1 MVLKVISANE
11 AIAEAVKLA
20 KPNVIP
26 VYPITPQTTISE
38 HLAKFV
44 ADGDIDAEYI
54 KVESEHSAI
63 SACVGASGAG
73 VRVFTATSSQG
84 LALMHE
90 ILFAA
95 AGLRMPIVLAD
106 ANRALSAPLCI
117 WNDQQDSISQR
128 DAGWMQIYVENGQEA
143 LDSVLLG
150 YKVSENHDVLLPSM
164 VCLDGFILTHTVDP
178 VDIPSAEDVDKFLPP
193 YKPEHAFLD
202 PKQPMSIGSF
212 TDPDYYMEARYAM
225 ELAMERS
232 KDVIAKAN
240 KEFAELFGREYGFV
254 EKYKCEDA
262 DIILVAMGSVCSTIK
277 DAIDDLRKKGEK
289 VGLLRVRVFR
299 PFPVDEIH
307 DALKGASKVA
317 VIDKNISFGI
327 GGVLYNNIK
336 AKMCDVESYG
346 FIVGL
351 GGRDIK
357 PSTIRDIV
365 DKTKNPTKD
374 IEWIGIK
381 EEEL

>member
-11 AIAEAVKLA
+11 AVAEAVKLA

-63 SACVGASGAG
+63 SASVGASSAG

-90 ILFAA
+90 ILFVA
-95 AGLRMPIVLAD
+95 AGLRTPIVLAD
-106 ANRALSAPLCI
+106 ANRALSAPLSI
-117 WNDQQDSISQR
+117 WNDQQDSIAQR
-128 DAGWMQIYVENGQEA
+128 DAGWLQVYVENGQEA
-143 LDSVLLG
+143 LDSILLG
-150 YKVSENHDVLLPSM
+150 YKVSENSDVLLPSM

-178 VDIPSAEDVDKFLPP
+178 VDVPSQQDVDKFLPP
-193 YKPEHAFLD
+193 YKPVNFLD
-202 PKQPMSIGSF
+202 PENPASIGSF
-212 TDPDYYMEARYAM
+212 TDPEYYMEARYAM
-225 ELAMERS
+225 QEAMEKS
-232 KDVIAKAN
+232 KKVIAEAN

-262 DIILVAMGSVCSTIK
+262 DTILVAMGSICSTIK
-277 DAIDDLRKKGEK
+277 EVVDDLRETGEK

-299 PFPVDEIH
+299 PFPEEEIH
-307 DALKGASKVA
+307 DALKDASKVG
-317 VIDKNISFGI
+317 VIDKNISFGV

-336 AKMCDVESYG
+336 AKMCDIDSYG
-346 FIVGL
+346 FILGL
-351 GGRDIK
+351 GGRDIT
-357 PSTIRDIV
+357 PSTIKEV
-365 DKTKNPTKD
+365 VEKTKNPTKD
-374 IEWIGIK
+374 VQWIGLK

>member
-1 MVLKVISANE
+1 MVLKVISSNQ

-20 KPNVIP
+20 KPQVIP

-38 HLAKFV
+38 YLAKFV

-54 KVESEHSAI
+54 RVESEHSAI
-63 SACVGASGAG
+63 SASVGASGAG

-95 AGLRMPIVLAD
+95 AGLRAPIVLAD
-106 ANRALSAPLCI
+106 ANRALSAPLSI

-128 DAGWMQIYVENGQEA
+128 DAGWLQVYAENGQEA
-143 LDSVLLG
+143 LDSVLMA
-150 YKVSENHDVLLPSM
+150 YKISESPEVLLPSM
-164 VCLDGFILTHTVDP
+164 VCIDGFILTHTVDP
-178 VDIPSAEDVDKFLPP
+178 VDVPSQEEVDEFLPP

-202 PKQPMSIGSF
+202 PANPMSIGSF
-212 TDPDYYMEARYAM
+212 TDPDYYMEARYSM

-232 KDVIAKAN
+232 KKVFKKVSEEFEAK
-240 KEFAELFGREYGFV
+240 FGRKYDLV
-254 EKYKCEDA
+254 EKYRCEDA
-262 DIILVAMGSVCSTIK
+262 EIIMVAMGSICSTIK
-277 DAIDDLRKKGEK
+277 DVIDDLRTKGEK
-289 VGLLRVRVFR
+289 VGLLRIRVFR
-299 PFPVDEIH
+299 PFPVDEIRE
-307 DALKGASKVA
+307 ALKGASKVA

-327 GGVLYNNIK
+327 GGVLYSNIK
-336 AKMCDVESYG
+336 AKTDADAYG
-346 FIVGL
+346 FIIGL

-357 PSTIRDIV
+357 PSSIIDVIE
-365 DKTKNPTKD
+365 KTKNPQSD
-374 IEWIGIK
+374 VQWIGIK

>member
-1 MVLKVISANE
+1 MVLKVISSNQ

-20 KPNVIP
+20 KPQVIP

-38 HLAKFV
+38 YLAKFV

-54 KVESEHSAI
+54 RVESEHSAI
-63 SACVGASGAG
+63 SASVGASGAG

-95 AGLRMPIVLAD
+95 AGLRAPIVLAD
-106 ANRALSAPLCI
+106 ANRALSAPLSI

-128 DAGWMQIYVENGQEA
+128 DAGWLQVYAENGQEA
-143 LDSVLLG
+143 LDSVLMA
-150 YKVSENHDVLLPSM
+150 YKISENHEVLLPSM
-164 VCLDGFILTHTVDP
+164 VCVDGFILTHTVDP
-178 VDIPSAEDVDKFLPP
+178 VDVPSQDEVDEFLPP

-202 PKQPMSIGSF
+202 PANPMSIGSF
-212 TDPDYYMEARYAM
+212 TDPDYYMEARYSM

-232 KDVIAKAN
+232 KKVFKKVSEEFEAK
-240 KEFAELFGREYGFV
+240 FGRKYDLV
-254 EKYKCEDA
+254 EKYRCEDA
-262 DIILVAMGSVCSTIK
+262 EIIMVAMGSICSTIK
-277 DAIDDLRKKGEK
+277 DVIDDLRTKGEK
-289 VGLLRVRVFR
+289 VGLLRIRVFR
-299 PFPVDEIH
+299 PFPVDEIRE
-307 DALKGASKVA
+307 ALKGASKVA

-327 GGVLYNNIK
+327 GGVLYSNIK
-336 AKMCDVESYG
+336 AKTDADAYG
-346 FIVGL
+346 FIIGL

-357 PSTIRDIV
+357 PSSIIDVIE
-365 DKTKNPTKD
+365 KTKNPQSD
-374 IEWIGIK
+374 VQWIGIK

>member
-11 AIAEAVKLA
+11 AVAEAVKLA

-63 SACVGASGAG
+63 SASVGASSAG

-90 ILFAA
+90 ILFVA
-95 AGLRMPIVLAD
+95 AGLRTPIVLAD
-106 ANRALSAPLCI
+106 ANRALSAPLSI
-117 WNDQQDSISQR
+117 WNDQQDSIAQR
-128 DAGWMQIYVENGQEA
+128 DAGWLQVYVENGQEA
-143 LDSVLLG
+143 LDSILLG
-150 YKVSENHDVLLPSM
+150 YKVSENSDVLLPSM

-178 VDIPSAEDVDKFLPP
+178 VHVPSQQGVDRFLPP
-193 YKPEHAFLD
+193 YKPVNFLD
-202 PKQPMSIGSF
+202 PENPASIGSF
-212 TDPDYYMEARYAM
+212 TDPEYYMEARYAM
-225 ELAMERS
+225 QEAMEKS
-232 KDVIAKAN
+232 KKVIAEAN

-262 DIILVAMGSVCSTIK
+262 DTILVAMGSICSTIK
-277 DAIDDLRKKGEK
+277 EVVDDLRETGEK

-299 PFPVDEIH
+299 PFPEEEIH
-307 DALKGASKVA
+307 DALKGASKVG
-317 VIDKNISFGI
+317 VIDKNISFGV

-336 AKMCDVESYG
+336 AKMCDIDSYG
-346 FIVGL
+346 FILGL
-351 GGRDIK
+351 GGRDIT
-357 PSTIRDIV
+357 PSTIKEV
-365 DKTKNPTKD
+365 VEKTKNPTKD
-374 IEWIGIK
+374 VQWIGLK

>member
-1 MVLKVISANE
+1 MVLKVISSNQ

-20 KPNVIP
+20 KPQVIP

-38 HLAKFV
+38 YLAKFV

-54 KVESEHSAI
+54 RVESEHSAI
-63 SACVGASGAG
+63 SASVGASGAG

-95 AGLRMPIVLAD
+95 AGLRAPIVLAD
-106 ANRALSAPLCI
+106 ANRALSAPLSI

-128 DAGWMQIYVENGQEA
+128 DAGWLQVYAENGQEA
-143 LDSVLLG
+143 LDSVLMA
-150 YKVSENHDVLLPSM
+150 YKISENHEVLLPSM
-164 VCLDGFILTHTVDP
+164 VCVDGFILTHTVDP
-178 VDIPSAEDVDKFLPP
+178 VDVPSQEEVDEFLPP

-202 PKQPMSIGSF
+202 PANPMSIGSF
-212 TDPDYYMEARYAM
+212 TDPDYYMEARYSM

-232 KDVIAKAN
+232 KKVFKKVSEEFEAK
-240 KEFAELFGREYGFV
+240 FGRKYDLV
-254 EKYKCEDA
+254 EKYRCEDA
-262 DIILVAMGSVCSTIK
+262 EIIMVAMGSICSTIK
-277 DAIDDLRKKGEK
+277 DVIDDLRTKGEK
-289 VGLLRVRVFR
+289 VGLLRIRVFR
-299 PFPVDEIH
+299 PFPVDEIRE
-307 DALKGASKVA
+307 ALKGASKVA

-327 GGVLYNNIK
+327 GGVLYSNIK
-336 AKMCDVESYG
+336 AKTDADAYG
-346 FIVGL
+346 FIIGL

-357 PSTIRDIV
+357 PSSIIDVIE
-365 DKTKNPTKD
+365 KTKNPQSD
-374 IEWIGIK
+374 VQWIGIK